1 MIMGSGIFF
10 FCVVSSAW
18 YEIRNTDNWEQLVP
32 LIVTSYILTIFTTV
46 WWLLFLECSQKFVC
60 GYSVGAWYFDE

>member
-1 MIMGSGIFF
+1 MILGCGIFF

-18 YEIRNTDNWEQLVP
+18 YEIRNSPDWEQHVP
-32 LIVTSYILTIFTTV
+32 LIVTSYVLSGFTTV
-46 WWLLFLECSQKFVC
+46 WWLIFMECSQKFVA